1 MDEQREREA
10 EASGSAAEQL
20 AIAMQS
26 KLQRERVD
34 NWSNFFAQVSH
45 REYPPERIIP
55 LEQFEIKKAAKTFAE
70 AAEHSLFKAAKGD
83 LNKAPIIS
91 IENPPAMQFGLSRA
105 DEMKKLVTKSREN
118 AVELFMKKGMGKSE
132 AEHAAE
138 KIIGVTW
145 DVGHINLLKKG
156 GYKDKDILEET
167 KKIAPYVKHMHLTDN
182 FGTQDSHLVP
192 GMGNVPLEEIQK
204 EIDAAGFKG
213 KSIIEAGGF
222 IANFKASPWPYVLD
236 HMDSPI
242 YEFDA
247 AATWRPAI
255 YKFETGSAGYPV
267 GYGNIFPPQHFAMYG
282 AGFLLPPTLGA
293 VTPGESKKSE
303 FSGTPMS

>member
-1 MDEQREREA
+1 MQALNRRAEQPISEHDA
-10 EASGSAAEQL
+10 QL
-20 AIAMQS
+20 AIALQN
-26 KLQRERVD
+26 KLQRDRVEE
-34 NWSNFFAQVSH
+34 WSNFFAQVSH
-45 REYPPERIIP
+45 REFPPERIIP
-55 LEQFEIKKAAKTFAE
+55 LEEFEIEKAAKTFAE
-70 AAEHSLFKAAKGD
+70 AAEHSLFNAAKGD
-83 LNKAPIIS
+83 VNKAPVIS

-105 DEMKKLVTKSREN
+105 DELKKLVTESRKN
-118 AVELFMKKGMGKSE
+118 AVERFMDRGMGQSE

-138 KIIGVTW
+138 RLIGVTL

-156 GYKDKDILEET
+156 GYDDKDVIGEA
-167 KKIAPYVKHMHLTDN
+167 KKLAPLVKHMHLTDN

-192 GMGNVPLEEIQK
+192 GMGNVPLKEIQK
-204 EIDAAGFKG
+204 HIDAAGFTG

-222 IANFKASPWPYVLD
+222 ISNFKASPWPYVLD
-236 HMDSPI
+236 HMNSPI

-267 GYGNIFPPQHFAMYG
+267 GYGNIFPSQHFAMYG
-282 AGFLLPPTLGA
+282 AGFLLPPTFGA
-293 VTPGESKKSE
+293 ATPGESKKSE